1 MRVLIA
7 VFALVATPFIA
18 SVAQERG
25 GSSHRDRGDVRA
37 VKQSGVKGQK
47 GQKAQHNDGADCQAD
62 GNQPGENE
70 GCGDPPGPIVPP
82 PPPPT
87 VSKLAEIHGL
97 VWHDAAASGIVNPA
111 AGVANWLVMLNG
123 AAAQTTLTDATG
135 NYAFVGLSAGTYN
148 VCQSTRFAWIAT
160 YPTSGFVCAGG
171 GFGYTL
177 SVTAGQVVTG
187 INFGNWN

>member
-25 GSSHRDRGDVRA
+25 GSGHRGSGDVHA
-37 VKQSGVKGQK
+37 VRQAGVKAPK
-47 GQKAQHNDGADCQAD
+47 GQKAQHDDGANCEGD
-62 GNQPGENE
+62 GNYQGANE
-70 GCGDPPGPIVPP
+70 GCGDPP
-82 PPPPT
+82 PPT
-87 VSKLAEIHGL
+87 PILPPVATKFAEIHGL
-97 VWHDAAASGIVNPA
+97 VWHDVAASGIATPS
-111 AGVANWLVMLNG
+111 AGIANWLLMLNG

-148 VCQSTRFAWIAT
+148 VCETTRFAWIQT
-160 YPTSGFVCAGG
+160 YPTSGGSCAG
-171 GFGYTL
+171 GFGYTISL
-177 SVTAGQVVTG
+177 AAGQVVTG